1 MMQCVRRCSFI
12 CGAVL
17 SILLLLCSCQAGA
30 GPLILPDNVPSK
42 NTSQGKEKLLA
53 ALNTVDIRRPET
65 TQDSYIQGADSVA
78 ETIFL
83 CIQKESGNNAA
94 AAIELLSESRDTG
107 LSNCADVVLNRL
119 SPSPDETYL
128 VSYALLSADVLE
140 DGALRGDADLSGV
153 ALTLLTNRTLLVYSD
168 SFSAH
173 CQPECRLCRRRH
185 RRSGARR
192 GCVRF
197 LTAFFKTSK
206 KMTAAVSCSAAVIFS
221 VHPIGRTILYSY
233 NKGSCQ
239 RLSTE
244 KKIAFCRFARFHIV
258 NCTAQNAA

>member
-1 MMQCVRRCSFI
+1 MSDD
-12 CGAVL
+12 AVL
-17 SILLLLCSCQAGA
+17 FVELFSASCSCSAA
-30 GPLILPDNVPSK
+30 VRLGPGRSSCHNVPSK

-168 SFSAH
+168 SS
-173 CQPECRLCRRRH
+173 QR
-185 RRSGARR
+185 
-192 GCVRF
+192 
-197 LTAFFKTSK
+197 TASQKTGF
-206 KMTAAVSCSAAVIFS
+206 AVGVIGGQALVVAVFVS
-221 VHPIGRTILYSY
+221 
-233 NKGSCQ
+233 
-239 RLSTE
+239 
-244 KKIAFCRFARFHIV
+244 
-258 NCTAQNAA
+258 

>member
-53 ALNTVDIRRPET
+53 ALNTIVIRRPET
-65 TQDSYIQGADSVA
+65 TPDSCIPYIQGADSVA

-140 DGALRGDADLSGV
+140 DGALRGDVDLSGV

-168 SFSAH
+168 SS
-173 CQPECRLCRRRH
+173 QR
-185 RRSGARR
+185 
-192 GCVRF
+192 
-197 LTAFFKTSK
+197 TASQKTGF
-206 KMTAAVSCSAAVIFS
+206 AVGVIGGQALVVAVFVS
-221 VHPIGRTILYSY
+221 
-233 NKGSCQ
+233 
-239 RLSTE
+239 
-244 KKIAFCRFARFHIV
+244 
-258 NCTAQNAA
+258 

>member
-1 MMQCVRRCSFI
+1 MLLRVEIHRFYSISVKSCHTDRRSHHDAVCQTMQFYLWSCSQHP
-12 CGAVL
+12 APALQL
-17 SILLLLCSCQAGA
+17 SGW
-30 GPLILPDNVPSK
+30 GRPLILPDNVPSK

-168 SFSAH
+168 SS
-173 CQPECRLCRRRH
+173 QR
-185 RRSGARR
+185 
-192 GCVRF
+192 
-197 LTAFFKTSK
+197 TASQKTGF
-206 KMTAAVSCSAAVIFS
+206 AVGVIGGQALVVAVFVS
-221 VHPIGRTILYSY
+221 
-233 NKGSCQ
+233 
-239 RLSTE
+239 
-244 KKIAFCRFARFHIV
+244 
-258 NCTAQNAA
+258 